1 MPKHLQITVQPL
13 FFDMQRTVPTIALP
27 LRKSPPLTK
36 HKQKKSNFLPATI
49 YWFNIPPFLCSP
61 LPFSQTH
68 RPMAPQNS
76 TLIHGNAAATG
87 PASTIS
93 AAADEELSSYSPIL
107 AARTSH
113 RRRPAP
119 PPTPCSST
127 GAATAGGKSIAG
139 GSSGGHHTIRG
150 GTGKGAV
157 KRETAAVSSKSL
169 SSQVKPWAHP
179 PPYGRNFEAKFFLS
193 AVGTR
198 ILSKLTIARFF

>member
-1 MPKHLQITVQPL
+1 MHLQITVQPL

-27 LRKSPPLTK
+27 LRKSTPQT
-36 HKQKKSNFLPATI
+36 QAKKSNFLPATI

-61 LPFSQTH
+61 PPFSQTH

-179 PPYGRNFEAKFFLS
+179 PPYGRNFEANFFYQQL
-193 AVGTR
+193 
-198 ILSKLTIARFF
+198 AREYFRSLQLLDSFSF